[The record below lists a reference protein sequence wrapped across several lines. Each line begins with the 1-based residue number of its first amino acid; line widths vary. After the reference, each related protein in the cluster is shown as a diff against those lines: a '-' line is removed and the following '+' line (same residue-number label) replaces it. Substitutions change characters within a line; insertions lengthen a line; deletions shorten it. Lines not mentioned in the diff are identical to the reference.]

1 MTHTAGP
8 GPENPSV
15 TIRQVAARAG
25 VSKSSV
31 SRFLQGGTYLSDAAR
46 EAIQAAVDELGYR
59 PNAMARSLTERRTHA
74 IGAMVNDLRQP
85 WFGDFLGGL
94 GAALHH
100 HGYYMVVGDTRVDR
114 HMDERLIHTF
124 LESQVDG
131 IVLAGTMPVTHALSE
146 AIELM
151 PTVIA
156 GSRDFDDSP
165 VDVTTGDDAAA
176 AALVMHHLFDLG
188 HRRIAHLAG
197 PDARSFAIRRDSYR
211 DFMATHG
218 LGGNTMMESSDGTDL
233 GGYDAGRRLLER
245 GGTPPT
251 AVFVS
256 NDFAAAGLLTAAADL
271 GLRIPTDLSVATI
284 DNSFLSRSGTTPLTS
299 VDTHSEEQGRLAGES
314 IIRRILQ
321 PASPPQRSLVAPSLR
336 VRRSTAAPAR

>member
-211 DFMATHG
+211 DFMAAHG
-218 LGGNTMMESSDGTDL
+218 LGGNIMMESSDGTDL

-336 VRRSTAAPAR
+336 VRRST